1 MYKTLLVL
9 LFASAAGMAAAQAPA
24 RADRIESP
32 KPAAAVTYESAF
44 KGYRPY
50 VDPELA
56 RWREANDEMG
66 RLNGHVGHL
75 PAPAGPGGAPAT
87 AKPPADAGH
96 GGAK

>member
-1 MYKTLLVL
+1 MHKTLLFL
-9 LFASAAGMAAAQAPA
+9 LFASAAGSAVAQAPM
-24 RADRIESP
+24 RADRVASP
-32 KPAAAVTYESAF
+32 TPALAVTYESVF

-75 PAPAGPGGAPAT
+75 PGSVPLRGAPGSP
-87 AKPPADAGH
+87 KPPAHAGH
-96 GGAK
+96 GGAT